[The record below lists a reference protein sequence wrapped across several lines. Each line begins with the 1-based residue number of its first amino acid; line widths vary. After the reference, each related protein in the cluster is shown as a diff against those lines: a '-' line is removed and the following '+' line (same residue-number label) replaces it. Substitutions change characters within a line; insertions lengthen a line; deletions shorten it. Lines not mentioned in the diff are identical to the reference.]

1 MFMNLI
7 HKITA
12 SSFLSKL
19 LLVLKY
25 IIEMKFHRIDIKSH
39 EIAKIFDISES
50 TAREWIRE
58 VKAAFNKNR
67 KQKITIAE
75 FCDFKGVPYKTIFC
89 QINKIKPKE
98 YDNLLNEGFIEEP
111 KVFVMQRTVG

>member
-1 MFMNLI
+1 MYMLLRF
-7 HKITA
+7 KATT
-12 SSFLSKL
+12 SSFMKIL
-19 LLVLKY
+19 LQVLKY
-25 IIEMKFHRIDIKSH
+25 IVKMRFHRIDIKSD
-39 EIAKIFDISES
+39 EIAKIFEISES

-89 QINKIKPKE
+89 QINKMKPKE
-98 YDNLLNEGFIEEP
+98 YDNLLKEGFIEEP
-111 KVFVMQRTVG
+111 KVFIMQRTVG

>member
-1 MFMNLI
+1 MFMSYR
-7 HKITA
+7 ITTA
-12 SSFLSKL
+12 MSSFLNGL

-25 IIEMKFHRIDIKSH
+25 IVEMRFHRIDIKSD
-39 EIAKIFDISES
+39 EIAKIFEISES